1 MLRPLTYSC
10 HLSISHYGLARLV
23 QGRGRGG
30 RGAGGKGRGGG
41 KGGGGPSPTTED
53 LNADLDN
60 WKKDA

>member
-1 MLRPLTYSC
+1 MLDLCRAV
-10 HLSISHYGLARLV
+10 GAEAVV
-23 QGRGRGG
+23 QGAR
-30 RGAGGKGRGGG
+30 AVG